1 MKRLLLRRD
10 SISPRQHLQVE
21 SSEFEGVVVPPNP
34 MCKSKSSISAVEP
47 SVNHGRSDTPRS
59 SRVTR
64 TSRSSSS
71 ATDRSNFN
79 LPTNY
84 NTSGTSRSSES
95 TPASLSC
102 IRESLPENPHVYDIS
117 EICSATGNFLAK
129 KFSSSSSAWRCSVRG
144 KDVVIF
150 QRKLRRPIETAEI
163 RKLLSVICKSHHGS
177 LIKLLGASISGN
189 HIYLVYDYVDGA
201 SLADCLRNPRN
212 PNFTVLSN
220 WVSRM
225 QIAAD
230 LAHGLDYVHHCTGLD
245 ASFVHNRIRSSSIL
259 VINDSLNAKICH
271 FGTAQLCGEIAEGTG
286 KNSGSSQLKRSGS
299 AVMKIEGT
307 RGYMAPEFQLTG
319 LATRKSDVY
328 AFGVVILE
336 ILSGAEALK
345 YIADDESG
353 TYKRVSVIETAREA
367 IEAEGGGG
375 GGGVRRWVDSRLK
388 DSYPVEVAEK
398 MVRLGLEC
406 VEGDP
411 GKRPNM
417 SEVAAR
423 ISKLYLESKNWAD
436 RIGMPTDFSVSMAPR

>member
-245 ASFVHNRIRSSSIL
+245 AS
-259 VINDSLNAKICH
+259 
-271 FGTAQLCGEIAEGTG
+271 LCTIV
-286 KNSGSSQLKRSGS
+286 SG
-299 AVMKIEGT
+299 V
-307 RGYMAPEFQLTG
+307 P
-319 LATRKSDVY
+319 
-328 AFGVVILE
+328 AF
-336 ILSGAEALK
+336 S
-345 YIADDESG
+345 
-353 TYKRVSVIETAREA
+353 
-367 IEAEGGGG
+367 
-375 GGGVRRWVDSRLK
+375 
-388 DSYPVEVAEK
+388 
-398 MVRLGLEC
+398 
-406 VEGDP
+406 
-411 GKRPNM
+411 
-417 SEVAAR
+417 
-423 ISKLYLESKNWAD
+423 
-436 RIGMPTDFSVSMAPR
+436 